1 MYTLLECFVILGL
14 VLVLGAAIFL
24 AVTLVVLIDAGVK
37 AVVTRPR
44 PLASPAA
51 IKLRENLEASPLA
64 QAVGQGD

>member
-14 VLVLGAAIFL
+14 VLVLSVAIFL
-24 AVTLVVLIDAGVK
+24 AVTLVVLVDAGVR

-51 IKLRENLEASPLA
+51 TKLRERLEASPLA